1 MSEVKVQMEAFFA
14 EYARTNDGGDYEREA
29 GYFAPAFVAAGPA
42 GAQVV
47 KRDDFAAAL
56 PKRKQMF
63 EAWGQKGATLKN
75 LEVTELDTRRVL
87 AMTEW
92 RMDFELKD
100 GRKDA
105 LDVKSIFL
113 VEENAGRWEIVLY
126 QACQDI
132 VALVRARGWM
142 E

>member
-1 MSEVKVQMEAFFA
+1 MSQVTEQVEAFI
-14 EYARTNDGGDYEREA
+14 EQYARTNEGGDYEA
-29 GYFAPAFVAAGPA
+29 VTGSFASVFVAAGPA
-42 GAQVV
+42 GVQVV
-47 KRDDFAAAL
+47 RRDDFAAAL

-63 EAWGQKGATLKN
+63 EAWGQKGSTLTN
-75 LEVTELDTRRVL
+75 VEVTEVDARRAL

-92 RMDFELKD
+92 RMEFELKD
-100 GRKDA
+100 GRKEA

-132 VALVRARGWM
+132 MAMVRQRGWAV
-142 E
+142 